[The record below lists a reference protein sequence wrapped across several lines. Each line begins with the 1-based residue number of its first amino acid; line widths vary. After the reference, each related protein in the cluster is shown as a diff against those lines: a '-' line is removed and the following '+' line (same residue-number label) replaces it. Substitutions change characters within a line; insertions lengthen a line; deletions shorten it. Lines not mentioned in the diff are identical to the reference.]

1 MHIKNWR
8 VHFAAR
14 QVQAN
19 KSVWRQVVVLWT
31 PQEHNDLDRM
41 NLQRSQ
47 ISHMFT
53 CYIEYVCNFHVKMV
67 RHVMSSKILF
77 LHGPISNM
85 PYSQYLKAQEG
96 MIEIAY

>member
-1 MHIKNWR
+1 
-8 VHFAAR
+8 
-14 QVQAN
+14 
-19 KSVWRQVVVLWT
+19 
-31 PQEHNDLDRM
+31 
-41 NLQRSQ
+41 
-47 ISHMFT
+47 MFT